1 MNMMGSRQKIKVIIM
16 TWKDLMKEDKIFS
29 FNMNS
34 PENRDLKNEA
44 MNRILQKVYSAPE
57 LELLI
62 IEMMNRISGK

>member
-1 MNMMGSRQKIKVIIM
+1 MGSRQKIKVIIM

>member
-1 MNMMGSRQKIKVIIM
+1 M

-44 MNRILQKVYSAPE
+44 MNRILHGKTR
-57 LELLI
+57 LEKKRKMMTMMNIEMGKPFRLI
-62 IEMMNRISGK
+62 I

>member
-1 MNMMGSRQKIKVIIM
+1 MWKDKIK
-16 TWKDLMKEDKIFS
+16 KEDKIFS

-62 IEMMNRISGK
+62 IEMMNKIDRSL

>member
-1 MNMMGSRQKIKVIIM
+1 MMGSRQKIKVIIM

>member
-1 MNMMGSRQKIKVIIM
+1 M